1 MEGSSVMVL
10 YMNVCG
16 VGFFANQVIE
26 YGVYICILQKMSYKI
41 FSIVIFLMFNNSV
54 ISVMF
59 YQT

>member
-1 MEGSSVMVL
+1 MVL

-54 ISVMF
+54 TSVMF